1 VQQVVVVAVQVHLAA
16 QVVAAAAVKVVATTA
31 VTTKAVTVTTTTKT
45 TTTWHA
51 KLQQVFE
58 YRMCCASFLLQASVY
73 NLDNLG
79 FSSNLEDELETKERL
94 VVTTWTT
101 KAEAVTT
108 KTTTTTA
115 TKACYEAL
123 SQGHTVVERRH
134 QYVDWVPKEWHA
146 KATI

>member
-1 VQQVVVVAVQVHLAA
+1 MVVVAVLVHLAA
-16 QVVAAAAVKVVATTA
+16 QVMAAAAVKVVATTA
-31 VTTKAVTVTTTTKT
+31 VTTKAVTVTATTKT
-45 TTTWHA
+45 TTWNA

-58 YRMCCASFLLQASVY
+58 YRKCCASFLLQASVY

-79 FSSNLEDELETKERL
+79 FSSNWEDELETKERL